1 MTNMKIYLTIILAYL
16 AICGLAIGQ
25 ETDETEE
32 DSPPPIL
39 LREGFVYKGVSG
51 LITFDKEN
59 GKWFFAADSNVNDTR
74 KTITAGTKIELLK
87 TGTLEQVIKY
97 SEKNAPPLPVRLWA
111 KVTRY
116 DDRNYLFAVY
126 FITMSGKVSDEVV
139 ENTTEPE
146 QEQAAEEAA
155 SDPNES
161 SIIPANI
168 MKMLKPKRVVSL
180 TKMRQVIQTEGNV
193 VLVGRTGFVALSN
206 GGKTFEIDGLGR
218 KIDGASF
225 VLLPCEALQR
235 TELAMSI
242 GLTRQR
248 YRVAGEVTKY
258 NDKYYILLQRVVRTY
273 SHGNFV
279 R

>member
-1 MTNMKIYLTIILAYL
+1 MTNMKIYLTIMLAYL
-16 AICGLAIGQ
+16 AVCPVAAGR
-25 ETDETEE
+25 ETDEAAE

-51 LITFDKEN
+51 LITFDEEN
-59 GKWFFAADSNVNDTR
+59 GKWFFAADSDVNDTR
-74 KTITAGTKIELLK
+74 KIITAGTKIELLK
-87 TGTLEQVIKY
+87 TGTLEQLADY
-97 SEKNAPPLPVRLWA
+97 AEKNEPPLAVRLWA

-126 FITMSGKVSDEVV
+126 FITMSGKVSDESVDKAA
-139 ENTTEPE
+139 EPE
-146 QEQAAEEAA
+146 EKIEEVV

-168 MKMLKPKRVVSL
+168 MRMLKPKRVVSL
-180 TKMRQVIQTEGNV
+180 SKMREVIQTEGNV
-193 VLVGRTGFVALSN
+193 VLVGRTGFVKFRD

-225 VLLPCEALQR
+225 GLLPCEALQR
-235 TELAMSI
+235 TELAMST
-242 GLTRQR
+242 GLSRQR
-248 YRVAGEVTKY
+248 YRVAGEVTRYKGE
-258 NDKYYILLQRVVRTY
+258 YYILLQRAVRTY